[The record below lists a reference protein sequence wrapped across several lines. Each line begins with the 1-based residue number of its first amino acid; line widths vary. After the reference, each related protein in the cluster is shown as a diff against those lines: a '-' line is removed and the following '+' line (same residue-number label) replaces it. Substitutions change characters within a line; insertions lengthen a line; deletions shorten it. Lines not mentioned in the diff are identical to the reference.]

1 MPRSLSLEIKRQL
14 ISLNFPAPMHPFLYF
29 LYILQKKERK
39 GGRKKKK
46 ELEALKLLLPP
57 PFYGRNSSF
66 KKRGGSG
73 LRLQENKEPYH
84 HGVWILAQTWG
95 FGGRA

>member
-46 ELEALKLLLPP
+46 KKELEALKLLLPP
-57 PFYGRNSSF
+57 LFMGEIPVL
-66 KKRGGSG
+66 KK
-73 LRLQENKEPYH
+73 EE
-84 HGVWILAQTWG
+84 GVG
-95 FGGRA
+95 